1 MTALHKFDMA
11 SSAARKK
18 VIVLSGLGLLLIV
31 LAVLIRLSP
40 ESAGESAVM
49 TWIRSMYAPGLD
61 RLMESVSRF
70 TNQPGLMLGPVT
82 ALVFLLR
89 GRIRHAVIFSS
100 VALVVAVTVYVL
112 DFSLGEIAGR
122 GRPLPYETRPSYPSG
137 HTSGSTWFFVF
148 LMFLVI
154 RTEATDLGKGLVTGG
169 LGTLVLLVGL
179 SRIFLHRHWPLDVI
193 GGYALGVLAAICA
206 IWLFDRLMAER
217 SLSGWLF
224 WINRDREPKS
234 EYVTAGNKSFIGSA

>member
-1 MTALHKFDMA
+1 VTALHKFDMA

-154 RTEATDLGKGLVTGG
+154 RSGATDLGKGLVTGG